1 MPEENLEPLVTECP
15 NCDTRFRVTETQLQ
29 VAKGRVRCGAC
40 LTVFDGTAR
49 LSLDGEP
56 LGTRDDS
63 ADVDALLEELNDL
76 SEIDEKDIEAGQEY
90 LQTREQLPEALLALE
105 AELIDDLHSVG
116 DAPAELQPAE
126 LQPAEIQNELPAGEA
141 APIEARAVDSDP
153 PGVSAAPD
161 PRNVP
166 DTTEP
171 EPPLA
176 VTLAPDVGFADLEEV
191 EDPPAKHSRATLAL
205 ILLAIVA
212 LPGQVLWFQYE
223 SWIMDPDYRP
233 MYVAACSVLGCEL
246 PHMRDVSKITSRKSV
261 IRAHPERDDARV
273 VDVLMINT
281 ADFPQPFPLIELMAT
296 SLRGQLIA
304 GRRFKPA
311 EYLQGDLTQAELFP
325 PNTPVH
331 VSLEIQDPGEQALN
345 FEVRFR

>member
-56 LGTRDDS
+56 LGTRGDS

-76 SEIDEKDIEAGQEY
+76 SEVDEKDIQADQEY
-90 LQTREQLPEALLALE
+90 LRTREQLPDALLALE
-105 AELIDDLHSVG
+105 AELIDDLHNVG
-116 DAPAELQPAE
+116 DAPAELQPTD
-126 LQPAEIQNELPAGEA
+126 LQEEPPIGEA
-141 APIEARAVDSDP
+141 AASEARAADSGAEDQVAEAEDSP
-153 PGVSAAPD
+153 S
-161 PRNVP
+161 VP
-166 DTTEP
+166 DIAGP

-176 VTLAPDVGFADLEEV
+176 VNLAPDVGFADLEEV

-233 MYVAACSVLGCEL
+233 IYVAACSVLGCEL
-246 PHMRDVSKITSRKSV
+246 PHMRDVAKITSKKSI

-311 EYLQGDLTQAELFP
+311 EYLQGDLAQAELFP